1 MPQPPEDD
9 PADSPD
15 AVQHHAA
22 SALLKNCTN
31 DQMKTTFAAILAAT
45 LLAVSGGCSQQPQ
58 GQPASTAESLAAA
71 TTSPVTTEIA
81 GLLLGRTNDIQLV
94 VPKERSSR
102 DWRPARSAATR
113 IRDAKLVVLNGAG
126 WEPWSDRIALAPTRT
141 VDLSKAVSQFL
152 IEIPDAV
159 THQHGPGG
167 AHSHKGIVPNTWL
180 SPQLLLLQLPTLE
193 SALITAHPDSREL
206 IQREAGRLR
215 TTLQTLADLAVSLK
229 TKLSENPPKVVT
241 DGPEFLYL
249 LRDLGIDPVRIQ
261 WPVDS
266 AVNNG
271 VADQIRQT
279 APQNGHPPALFILN
293 DRRSAESEKVVSD
306 AGFRVL
312 RLDDLEQTSETKN
325 AVTRLADNLRA
336 FQACLETA
344 PFSTPQ

>member
-1 MPQPPEDD
+1 
-9 PADSPD
+9 
-15 AVQHHAA
+15 
-22 SALLKNCTN
+22 
-31 DQMKTTFAAILAAT
+31 
-45 LLAVSGGCSQQPQ
+45 
-58 GQPASTAESLAAA
+58 
-71 TTSPVTTEIA
+71 
-81 GLLLGRTNDIQLV
+81 
-94 VPKERSSR
+94 
-102 DWRPARSAATR
+102 
-113 IRDAKLVVLNGAG
+113 
-126 WEPWSDRIALAPTRT
+126 
-141 VDLSKAVSQFL
+141 
-152 IEIPDAV
+152 
-159 THQHGPGG
+159 
-167 AHSHKGIVPNTWL
+167 
-180 SPQLLLLQLPTLE
+180 LLLQLPALE